1 MNEQRNLER
10 RLNTLETQF
19 KRYLQADSRPRLI
32 LPANNF
38 HIVEYV
44 IDSLSEKESGPYTG
58 LFAASATVK
67 GVLCGLGATL
77 IETTIEVIDHS
88 GCIFDEA
95 DMAGYTG
102 WAVSNMEYLSLDSG
116 ASSGEMT
123 PCHYAAINRCC
134 APDSGTYGS
143 LG

>member
-32 LPANNF
+32 LPTSDF

-44 IDSLSEKESGPYTG
+44 IDSLSEKVSGPYTG
-58 LFAASATVK
+58 LIAASATVK

-77 IETTIEVIDHS
+77 IEESIEVIDHS
-88 GCIFDEA
+88 GCIFDE
-95 DMAGYTG
+95 DTMDGYTG

>member
-44 IDSLSEKESGPYTG
+44 IDSLADKASGPYTG
-58 LFAASATVK
+58 LTAASATVK

-77 IETTIEVIDHS
+77 IESTIEVIDHS

-102 WAVSNMEYLSLDSG
+102 WAVSNAEYLSLDSG